1 MLHVRCMIKFL
12 KDTFIKD
19 HVVIM
24 WKDSLKSRKD
34 PQKDGKDS
42 LPNISIFFFLAGPQL
57 QEQNVDECIKV
68 DH

>member
-1 MLHVRCMIKFL
+1 
-12 KDTFIKD
+12 
-19 HVVIM
+19 M